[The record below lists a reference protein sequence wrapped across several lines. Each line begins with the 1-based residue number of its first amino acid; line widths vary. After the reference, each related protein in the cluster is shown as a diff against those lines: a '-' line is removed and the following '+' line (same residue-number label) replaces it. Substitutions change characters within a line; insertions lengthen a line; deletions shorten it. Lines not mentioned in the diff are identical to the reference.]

1 VEEIRSL
8 YSCWVQQGGVGH
20 YGYQEMILFFVK
32 TRPKSFLQVLFR
44 ELTVFG
50 CGARL
55 QRNEDEARV
64 VIVAWRHLGVFG
76 F

>member
-1 VEEIRSL
+1 
-8 YSCWVQQGGVGH
+8 
-20 YGYQEMILFFVK
+20 MILFFVK

-76 F
+76 L